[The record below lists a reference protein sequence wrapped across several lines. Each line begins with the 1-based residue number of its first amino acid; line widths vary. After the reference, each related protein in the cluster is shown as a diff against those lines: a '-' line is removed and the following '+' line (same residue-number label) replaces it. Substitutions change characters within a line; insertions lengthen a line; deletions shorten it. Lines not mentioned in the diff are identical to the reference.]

1 MYYPETLFSP
11 LVFRSRKAFERF
23 SDGLLVRIRKPLSP
37 PLPPRVG
44 EAFREACAV
53 ALLWVALWA
62 FALGCASSL
71 PRKDPRYQPAE
82 NLLDILADFQHHLS
96 DDNYRYEP
104 AQDITGKNIYRA
116 TLLRLESYEKANPNS
131 LKPIVS
137 FSRARALERLGD
149 YEGAIRS
156 YRPLTQM
163 DSKLKEQA
171 EKGLKTCQE
180 FQETRSFSLEKHS
193 LQDQLTELEKK
204 RALWGALVEKYSG
217 GPYESLAR
225 EEEER
230 VDQER
235 VRFLEDHRHS
245 LKDGNAMIL
254 LAHQEMISKHTQSKK
269 IDEHLLGL
277 ADFYFSLAKEYVQEH
292 NPAGTGFDAP
302 TFNQFTNSAVQIY
315 GALARAR
322 YGKPERLE
330 AKGKLEALRAFV
342 DKTIGQAN

>member
-1 MYYPETLFSP
+1 MAPI
-11 LVFRSRKAFERF
+11 
-23 SDGLLVRIRKPLSP
+23 GN
-37 PLPPRVG
+37 PLPPPCPPRAG
-44 EAFREACAV
+44 EAFREICAL
-53 ALLWVALWA
+53 ALLWVILWA
-62 FALGCASSL
+62 LAPGCASSL

-96 DDNYRYEP
+96 DDTYRYEP
-104 AQDITGKNIYRA
+104 PQDITGKNIYRA

-131 LKPIVS
+131 LKPIV
-137 FSRARALERLGD
+137 FYSRAKALERLRD
-149 YEGAIRS
+149 YGGAMRN
-156 YRPLTQM
+156 YRPLTQV

-180 FQETRSFSLEKHS
+180 FQEARSFSLEKHS
-193 LQDQLTELEKK
+193 LQDHLTEIEKK
-204 RALWGALVEKYSG
+204 RTRWRDLVEKYSG
-217 GPYESLAR
+217 TPYESLAR

-235 VRFLEDHRHS
+235 VLFLEDHRRS
-245 LKDGNAMIL
+245 LQDGDAMIL
-254 LAHQEMISKHTQSKK
+254 LAHQEIINKHAQSKK

-292 NPAGTGFDAP
+292 DPTGAGFDAHI
-302 TFNQFTNSAVQIY
+302 FNQYANSALQIY
-315 GALARAR
+315 ATLARAR

-342 DKTIGQAN
+342 DKTVGQAN